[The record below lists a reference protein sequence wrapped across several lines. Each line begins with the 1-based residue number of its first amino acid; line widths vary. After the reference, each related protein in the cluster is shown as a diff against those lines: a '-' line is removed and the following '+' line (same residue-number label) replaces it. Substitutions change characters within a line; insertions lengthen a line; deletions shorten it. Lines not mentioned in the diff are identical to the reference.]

1 MPPLVEIE
9 ADSLPENTIMK
20 KTLALILLLAG
31 LTLAAQGRM
40 LTWTGAVS
48 DEWDTT
54 TANWLAYAL
63 GDL

>member
-9 ADSLPENTIMK
+9 AGSLPENTIMK

-31 LTLAAQGRM
+31 

>member
-9 ADSLPENTIMK
+9 AGSLPENTIMK
-20 KTLALILLLAG
+20 KTFALILLLAG
-31 LTLAAQGRM
+31 LTLAAQGRT

>member
-1 MPPLVEIE
+1 
-9 ADSLPENTIMK
+9 MK
-20 KTLALILLLAG
+20 KTLALILLLPG
-31 LTLAAQGRM
+31 LTLEAQGRT